1 MSRPRVG
8 RTLTDEERGSL
19 YHLASNLR
27 LVATPGG
34 PQHAYWDLIR
44 DIEAYLQ
51 EERMILPRTAVEL
64 LDAGMQALAAR
75 SPSSP
80 SA

>member
-1 MSRPRVG
+1 M
-8 RTLTDEERGSL
+8 TDEERGSL

-27 LVATPGG
+27 LVAAPGG
-34 PQHAYWDLIR
+34 PQHAYWALLR

-51 EERMILPRTAVEL
+51 EERMLLPRTAAEL

-75 SPSSP
+75 DPSSP
-80 SA
+80 GA